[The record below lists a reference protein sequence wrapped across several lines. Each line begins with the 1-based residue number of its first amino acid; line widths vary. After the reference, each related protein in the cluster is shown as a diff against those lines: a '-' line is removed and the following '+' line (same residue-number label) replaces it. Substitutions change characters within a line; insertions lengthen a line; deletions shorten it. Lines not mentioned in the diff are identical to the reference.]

1 MNEDPEGISPG
12 ETTGA
17 EPRWRTPERSEMAS
31 AMDDS
36 PSENHRVKRGGDRQ
50 AEGLVVNAREEART
64 RTTEQSEVVK
74 WETLL
79 ARAGCGRQV
88 IAHAR
93 AVADLALQ
101 VAESPLVNRDLV
113 LAGGML
119 HDVGRGET
127 HGIDHAQRGA
137 ALARSFSLDERVV
150 YIIERH
156 IGAGMTADECSLERI
171 IPRDCI
177 PRTVEEKIVAN
188 ADNLVHGNRQGTIEG
203 TLEGA
208 FRLKKRIRRRIY
220 RLYLEMECF
229 RS

>member
-12 ETTGA
+12 E
-17 EPRWRTPERSEMAS
+17 SQ
-31 AMDDS
+31 
-36 PSENHRVKRGGDRQ
+36 Q
-50 AEGLVVNAREEART
+50 AESL
-64 RTTEQSEVVK
+64 VVK

-79 ARAGCGRQV
+79 ARAGCGRPV

-93 AVADLALQ
+93 GVTDLALRFTS
-101 VAESPLVNRDLV
+101 SPLVNRDLV
-113 LAGGML
+113 LVGAML
-119 HDVGRGET
+119 HDIGRGVT

-137 ALARSFSLDERVV
+137 ALARSLALDERIVS
-150 YIIERH
+150 IIERH

-188 ADNLVHGNRQGTIEG
+188 ADNLVHGDRAGTIEG
-203 TLEGA
+203 TIAGA
-208 FRLKKRIRRRIY
+208 FRLKRRIRKRIY
-220 RLYLEMECF
+220 RLYLEIESF